1 MSLRI
6 KSYQVHI
13 CSDNNRY
20 RFRIPEISGAKSITG
35 IKIGSPQSLV
45 EEINIV
51 LRNSVI
57 FKTSNFEELETFTN
71 SVNVREPVF
80 IEFVFPDQYLL
91 ENETFTTTPEI
102 IEEFGDEIIEVYDE
116 SDGMYYSGVEVT
128 KKETGNFTRNIIK
141 GAQVTIPSFKI
152 KFDFC

>member
-1 MSLRI
+1 MSLKI
-6 KSYQVHI
+6 KSCQLNI
-13 CSDNNRY
+13 CSDNNVY
-20 RFRIPEISGAKSITG
+20 KFRIPDIPSAKSITG

-51 LRNSVI
+51 MRNSVI

-71 SVNVREPVF
+71 SINVRETVF
-80 IEFVFPDQYLL
+80 IEFVFPKQYLF

-116 SDGMYYSGVEVT
+116 SDGGYYSGVKVT
-128 KKETGNFTRNIIK
+128 KKETGNFTREIIK

-152 KFDFC
+152 KFDF